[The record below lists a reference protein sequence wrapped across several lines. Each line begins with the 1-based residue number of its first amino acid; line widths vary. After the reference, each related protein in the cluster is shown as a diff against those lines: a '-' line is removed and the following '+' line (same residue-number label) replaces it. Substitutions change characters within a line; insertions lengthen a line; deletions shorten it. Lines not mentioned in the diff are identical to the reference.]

1 MYFCSAPGA
10 TICNNLYPTTVY
22 RTLRMERN
30 KKILLY
36 PGVCTY
42 LFGEIAFEFKLI
54 GSCNRAENFCLKPLM
69 SIISIISRSE
79 FLTKIDEQKF

>member
-1 MYFCSAPGA
+1 MSFYLAPGA

-36 PGVCTY
+36 PGVCAY
-42 LFGEIAFEFKLI
+42 LFGEIAFEF
-54 GSCNRAENFCLKPLM
+54 
-69 SIISIISRSE
+69 
-79 FLTKIDEQKF
+79 